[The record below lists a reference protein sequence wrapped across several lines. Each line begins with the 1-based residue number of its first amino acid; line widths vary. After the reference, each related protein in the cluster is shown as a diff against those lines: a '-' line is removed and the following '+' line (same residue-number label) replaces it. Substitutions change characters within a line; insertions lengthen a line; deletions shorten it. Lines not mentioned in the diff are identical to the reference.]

1 MSSCCNT
8 DTASERLY
16 TMIRIADTQPEN
28 KDLSLNTVPVSN
40 GDYFYSNFS
49 HARRVDMTIPNT
61 TSEEIYRCHHDYKN
75 EFLNTIMMAYNL
87 HLSLRLSPDDILLA
101 IDNIISR
108 YINEDPEKFRFLFV
122 EHSSEHKD
130 ENKNNLPVKTSVGKK
145 ILFVDMDELA
155 ARQENKNTTQSIWD
169 LTVMEWTKLIGK
181 EVKNSKFIQAASC
194 DFTTSSGV
202 DFVSSQAFVMDMVK
216 QYFQFVCLTRCGI
229 PYVDLTGTVADWTSL
244 ITKLD
249 TFIELFREFTLSE
262 YLQNMLRPILQMFL
276 VTKQSGG
283 QSGGQSSNQ
292 SSTEGKAVIPR
303 ELIRDYPDIQTFWGK
318 IINHNVRNGSGGGTF
333 WSGWIIKFFPSIKK
347 YQPNVFTIKASSGNA
362 KKQPVTINVDTRLDN
377 VTNGLTNVPVIF
389 IRNGTKIN
397 LSIVAGF
404 HGIHQD
410 NHGVL
415 QTIRGYYLTKSDH
428 TQFQAKSDD
437 EDVDEDCESE
447 EDVEDEVDND
457 VIVGRSNTRNVT
469 QPRRPRTPKGI
480 DSDMK
485 LCPWY
490 QSM

>member
-1 MSSCCNT
+1 
-8 DTASERLY
+8 
-16 TMIRIADTQPEN
+16 MIRIADTQPEN
-28 KDLSLNTVPVSN
+28 NNLSLATVPVSN
-40 GDYFYSNFS
+40 GDYFYSKFS

-61 TSEEIYRCHHDYKN
+61 TTQEIYRCHHDYKN

-155 ARQENKNTTQSIWD
+155 VREENKNTTQSIWD
-169 LTVMEWTKLIGK
+169 LTVAEWTKLIGK

-194 DFTTSSGV
+194 DFTTSSDV

-229 PYVDLTGTVADWTSL
+229 PYVDLTGTVADWTLL
-244 ITKLD
+244 IAKLD
-249 TFIELFREFTLSE
+249 TFIELFRDYSLSD

-276 VTKQSGG
+276 VTKQS
-283 QSGGQSSNQ
+283 SGQSSGQ
-292 SSTEGKAVIPR
+292 SSDQSNTEGKAVIPR

-347 YQPNVFTIKASSGNA
+347 YQPNVFAIKASSGNA
-362 KKQPVTINVDTRLDN
+362 KKQPVTIDVDTRLNN

-389 IRNGTKIN
+389 IRNGEKIN

-410 NHGVL
+410 DHGVL
-415 QTIRGYYLTKSDH
+415 QTVRGYYLTKSDH
-428 TQFQAKSDD
+428 TQFQAKSNSD
-437 EDVDEDCESE
+437 EDLADEDLADEEEE
-447 EDVEDEVDND
+447 EDIRDTIVEHDGTTVQPKP
-457 VIVGRSNTRNVT
+457 RNTI